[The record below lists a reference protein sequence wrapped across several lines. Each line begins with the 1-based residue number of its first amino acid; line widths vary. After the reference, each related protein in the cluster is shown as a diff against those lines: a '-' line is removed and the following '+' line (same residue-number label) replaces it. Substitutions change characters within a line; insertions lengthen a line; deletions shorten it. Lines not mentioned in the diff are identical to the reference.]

1 MNQLVEP
8 RSNETMSST
17 YQANANHDDSDDVV
31 FDLMMK
37 KLAAFKATGEFGAEF
52 TPDQF
57 PIFIGFPPAGHPFPT
72 AFSAHSTE

>member
-1 MNQLVEP
+1 MYAQVHAQPLPPGRRELDFD
-8 RSNETMSST
+8 ST
-17 YQANANHDDSDDVV
+17 EDSDDVV

-52 TPDQF
+52 TPDHF

-72 AFSAHSTE
+72 AFSAHTE